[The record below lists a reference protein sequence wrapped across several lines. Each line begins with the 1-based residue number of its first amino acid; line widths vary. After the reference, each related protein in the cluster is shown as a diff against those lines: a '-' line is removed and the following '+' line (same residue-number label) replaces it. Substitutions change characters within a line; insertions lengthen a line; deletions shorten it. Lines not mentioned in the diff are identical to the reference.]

1 MIEKVKKEFC
11 ILFKELPFMLGE
23 VNKNLKMTR
32 DREENLISNITN
44 CDNYEVIKWKYF
56 YPFVSYKGE
65 KLEYKFDSFLANAIY
80 NFRYTSADNEVK
92 SIFLDVLSIYNK
104 MDEYGEESYN
114 LNDIL
119 NDYNIKLKK
128 RKTGLK
134 KKGIG
139 LTLLTILLF
148 SLISLNPSSIIMLLA
163 KLYLIG
169 YNSLALILGLSEF
182 RFSSFKGI
190 DEKNRMLVEKIDEL
204 HLDRVVEE
212 LEQEKLEVLYPEDL
226 SNGKSLYPFNGKCS
240 VRGTENEQRALKRT
254 LIKRE
259 EE

>member
-11 ILFKELPFMLGE
+11 ILFKELPFMLRE

-65 KLEYKFDSFLANAIY
+65 NLEHKFDSFLANVIY

-92 SIFLDVLSIYNK
+92 SILLDVLSIYNK
-104 MDEYGEESYN
+104 MNEYGEESYN
-114 LNDIL
+114 LSDIL

-139 LTLLTILLF
+139 FALLTIFLLN
-148 SLISLNPSSIIMLLA
+148 LIFWETSSIIMLLA
-163 KLYLIG
+163 KSFLIG
-169 YNSLALILGLSEF
+169 YNSLALILGLREF
-182 RFSSFKGI
+182 RFSSFKGN
-190 DEKNRMLVEKIDEL
+190 DKKNRMLVEKIDEL
-204 HLDRVVEE
+204 YLDRVVEE
-212 LEQEKLEVLYPEDL
+212 LEQEKLEELYPEDL
-226 SNGKSLYPFNGKCS
+226 SNGKPLYPFNGNCS
-240 VRGTENEQRALKRT
+240 VRGTENEQRALKRA
-254 LIKRE
+254 LIKRDE
-259 EE
+259 E